1 MQHLDDG
8 TIHARL
14 DGALGADDAQGIDA
28 HVSAC
33 GACADRV
40 AEARGLIAA
49 SSRILMALDDVPAG
63 VVPPAQ
69 ARTAAAVQAASPAF
83 AVAPPAARHAAPP
96 ARWWGMR
103 YSRLAAALAFVA
115 AGTFLVA
122 RGANRREAV
131 QSRPRPSLS
140 SGPTASRLRMRLRL
154 AEAVWNCCSW
164 VPITTIGWAIMPAYC
179 MNMNTWPMVIAR
191 CR

>member
-49 SSRILMALDDVPAG
+49 SSRILMALDDVPAD
-63 VVPPAQ
+63 VVPARE
-69 ARTAAAVQAASPAF
+69 RTAAAVQAASPAF
-83 AVAPPAARHAAPP
+83 A
-96 ARWWGMR
+96 
-103 YSRLAAALAFVA
+103 
-115 AGTFLVA
+115 AGDSEYKA
-122 RGANRREAV
+122 ESPC
-131 QSRPRPSLS
+131 QPR
-140 SGPTASRLRMRLRL
+140 
-154 AEAVWNCCSW
+154 
-164 VPITTIGWAIMPAYC
+164 
-179 MNMNTWPMVIAR
+179 
-191 CR
+191 